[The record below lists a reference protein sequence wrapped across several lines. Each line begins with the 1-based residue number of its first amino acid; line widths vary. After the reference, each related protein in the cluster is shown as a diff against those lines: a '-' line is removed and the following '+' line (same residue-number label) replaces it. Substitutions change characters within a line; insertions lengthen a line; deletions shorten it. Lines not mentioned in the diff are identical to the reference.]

1 MKNFYVGAAYYP
13 ELWDKAEI
21 ERDIAKMKEYGMNC
35 MRIGEFAW
43 SSMEASEG
51 EYNFDFFKYVVDK
64 LYENGIYTIMCTPS
78 CTPPRWVFEKYPDA
92 MRVKSKDYIEYQEK
106 VHARVHP
113 CKSHEGMRELN
124 VKIAREM
131 AKAFGNHPG
140 IIGWQIDNEV
150 HPYDHGC
157 YCEKCKNNFR
167 NHLKNKYNGDI
178 VALNKAWGTYRWSLD
193 YKTFDQIEPPVLWA
207 WENPSLVVE
216 WVEFNEV
223 LICSYVHEQAEA
235 LREYTNA
242 PIGTDLMVD
251 NYLSYNKMNKKLDVV
266 QHNHYHTTDNLYRS
280 LFNYDFYRPL
290 KDRPFWVTE
299 TLLGWNGSTAAYN
312 GYRPNDYSYV
322 NSLLSV
328 AHGSEMNLYWLFRSH
343 PNGHELGHGA
353 FLNSSGRPNPASRGV
368 KKLTDVLTKAESF
381 LANSKTKSKIAM
393 TYSSNSV
400 KIFFWAPLVAEFDND
415 VRAKYI
421 DLCHN
426 YFRHYNIDVI
436 ETDKD
441 LSEYEII
448 VSPFLPNAARD
459 GFETRIVEW
468 INNGGTWIV
477 GPHTDI
483 MTECASK
490 YTDKPYSF
498 LEELCGVYTK
508 YQLPI
513 QDKNIKA
520 KWNDNGEEIQLN
532 LGTDAYEVIDA
543 ESLATYESDELE
555 NLTAIARRKVGKG
568 QVIILG
574 SAIDKKSLLKL
585 VDKKPTLEAS
595 ENIDLTQRFGE
606 ENGIIAIEIEG
617 KDGYIVLDKEYYDVL
632 ADKKISGRV
641 EMKPYDAYILKEI

>member
-1 MKNFYVGAAYYP
+1 MKNFYIGAAYYP
-13 ELWDKAEI
+13 ELWDKSEI
-21 ERDIAKMKEYGMNC
+21 DKDIKLMKEYGMNC

-43 SSMEASEG
+43 SNMEPKEG
-51 EYNFDFFKYVVDK
+51 EYNFELFKYVADK
-64 LYENGIYTIMCTPS
+64 LYENGIYTVMCTPS
-78 CTPPRWVFEKYPDA
+78 CTPPRWVFDKYPDA
-92 MRVKSKDYIEYQEK
+92 MRVKSKDYIEYQDK
-106 VHARVHP
+106 VHARVHT

-131 AKAFGNHPG
+131 AKTFANHPG
-140 IIGWQIDNEV
+140 VIGWQIDNEV

-157 YCEKCKNNFR
+157 YCPKCKKNFR

-178 VALNKAWGTYRWSLD
+178 EALNKAWGAYRWSLN
-193 YKTFDQIEPPVLWA
+193 YTTFDQIEPPVLYA

-216 WVEFNEV
+216 WVEFNEA
-223 LICSYVHEQAEA
+223 LICSYVHEQADA
-235 LREYTNA
+235 IREYSSA

-280 LFNYDFYRPL
+280 LFNYDFYRTL
-290 KDRPFWVTE
+290 KDKPFWVTE
-299 TLLGWNGSTAAYN
+299 TLLGWNGSVAAYN
-312 GYRPNDYSYV
+312 GYRSKDYCYI
-322 NSLLSV
+322 NSLLPIV
-328 AHGSEMNLYWLFRSH
+328 HGGEMNLYWLFRSH
-343 PNGHELGHGA
+343 PSGHELGHGA
-353 FLNSSGRPNPASRGV
+353 FLNSSGRPNSPSRAV
-368 KKLTDVLTKAESF
+368 KKLTEDLTKAEDF
-381 LANSKTKSKIAM
+381 LVNSKVKSKIAM

-400 KIFFWAPLVAEFDND
+400 KIFFFAPLVSEFDHD

-441 LSEYEII
+441 LSEYEVI

-468 INNGGTWIV
+468 IKNGGTWIA
-477 GPHTDI
+477 GPLTDI

-498 LEELCGVYTK
+498 LEELSGVYTK
-508 YQLPI
+508 YQLPV
-513 QDKNIKA
+513 QEESIKA
-520 KWNDNGEEIQLN
+520 KWNNGEEIKLHM
-532 LGTDAYEVIDA
+532 GTDAYEVVDA
-543 ESLATYESDELE
+543 ESLASYESDELE

-574 SAIDKKSLLKL
+574 SAIDKDSLLRL
-585 VDKKPTLEAS
+585 VNRAPIAEAS
-595 ENIDLTQRFGE
+595 SNIDLVERTGE
-606 ENGIIAIEIEG
+606 KNGIIAMEIEG
-617 KDGYIVLDKEYYDVL
+617 KDGYIVLDKEYYDIL
-632 ADKKISGRV
+632 NDRRISGRV
-641 EMKPYDAYILKEI
+641 EIPPYTSLFLEEIK